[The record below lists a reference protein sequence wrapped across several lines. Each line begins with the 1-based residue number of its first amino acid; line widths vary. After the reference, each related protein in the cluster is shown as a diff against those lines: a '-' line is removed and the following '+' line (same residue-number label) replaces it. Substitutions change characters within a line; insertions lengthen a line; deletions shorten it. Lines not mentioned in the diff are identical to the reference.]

1 MNTHP
6 APAPTATETGSTV
19 VPVARL
25 VEAGLRRVAAVIRDT
40 APPPPGD
47 PLAHAARARRLA
59 ELHSRRAR
67 WWAVLERSI
76 VADHDMPI
84 IHAHAAYAAVSVA
97 EREAR
102 FWSDTADDWQA
113 RAEQRPTSEVAGAM
127 SNWADLGLTEPVAP
141 GLPDV
146 SAVAR

>member
-1 MNTHP
+1 MNTQLV
-6 APAPTATETGSTV
+6 PAPTATETGSTV
-19 VPVARL
+19 VPVNPAR
-25 VEAGLRRVAAVIRDT
+25 GGRSPSGRRRDPRHRPAAAR
-40 APPPPGD
+40 D

-76 VADHDMPI
+76 VGDHDMPI
-84 IHAHAAYAAVSVA
+84 IHAQAAYAAVTVA

-113 RAEQRPTSEVAGAM
+113 RADRRPTSEIAGPCRT
-127 SNWADLGLTEPVAP
+127 GTT
-141 GLPDV
+141 
-146 SAVAR
+146 SA